1 MEKNLLKHWALST
14 CALLTFLLPSAVL
27 GQSGYPIFDE
37 VISSPHGSTGSVAV
51 AATSKTHNSELYDD
65 CYSGGQFETTF
76 ELHIPNFTANGYY
89 RTLIKV
95 YRGDWVTVGLAGN
108 SVLNEVQVDSRISN
122 ILDLD
127 GIMVPFPVTVDYYT
141 ADFFSAPPIFTVT
154 KNGAYRSTTTLQKYV
169 PATGTWTDVYTT
181 ALSPVYGA
189 LDVSPFTPYGD
200 FAEIAMITELNIGSD
215 FNFAINGIHQT
226 GAPPS
231 FVTCPSVPLVLNMV
245 ENWMGNP
252 GTSVLTVERGSIVNN
267 NFIPDPQFPAVSE
280 MIYLQNGSDK
290 NLTSLFPFLSNYS
303 GGLRITYQLPDDNCG
318 GVLTPVLKTMV
329 ISATTAS
336 FLNDYKAIVPS
347 AAPCAT
353 SGTSKA
359 ISTSPIITSVMPSSV
374 GNNAFKCEL
383 KSAVGWYGAA
393 SAGITDLNFVGDYSV
408 DVYEADPTSGLRMP
422 GAPSIYLNS
431 GTIIGGEV
439 LYFRS
444 FGNSA
449 SFNSASPF
457 FVDPAKPADPTGGG
471 SGEDY
476 FIDYYA
482 YAKSLGAT
490 ALNNFSAKVFCVE
503 VSQYPPGGCVV
514 NMKSYFRIA
523 NNGITGNGGNLRT
536 MNSDE
541 DNEIISLEVYPNPTK
556 GELNIPVNSND
567 TNVSIAITDAL
578 GKQVLSIA
586 DIKEKKGIISIEAL
600 PAGIYFYTVDKDNSV
615 YRGKIV
621 KQ

>member
-1 MEKNLLKHWALST
+1 MKKTNFLSKQII
-14 CALLTFLLPSAVL
+14 CFLLL
-27 GQSGYPIFDE
+27 L
-37 VISSPHGSTGSVAV
+37 SVHV
-51 AATSKTHNSELYDD
+51 AAASSGKTHNTELSDD

-76 ELHIPNFTANGYY
+76 ELHLQNFTGDGYY

-95 YRGDWVTVGLAGN
+95 YKGDWVSGGIAGYN
-108 SVLNEVQVDSRISN
+108 VLNEVQVDSRVSN
-122 ILDLD
+122 ILDLN
-127 GIMVPFPVTVDYYT
+127 GVHILNNLYGLPVDYYT
-141 ADFFSAPPIFTVT
+141 ADFFSSNPIFTVT
-154 KNGAYRSTTTLQKYV
+154 QNGVYRSTTTLQKEV
-169 PATGTWTDVYTT
+169 AGVWTDVYTT
-181 ALSPVYGA
+181 ELSYVYGA
-189 LDVSPFTPYGD
+189 IDQPPFESYGD
-200 FAEIAMITELNIGSD
+200 FAEIAMITELNIGSN
-215 FNFAINGIHQT
+215 FNFAINGVHQT
-226 GAPPS
+226 VTPPS
-231 FVTCPSVPLVLNMV
+231 FVTCPAIPLILNMV

-267 NFIPDPQFPAVSE
+267 VFNPDLQFPVASE
-280 MIYLQNGSDK
+280 MIYFQNGADQ

-329 ISATTAS
+329 ISVATAT
-336 FLNDYKAIVPS
+336 FLNDYKARVPS
-347 AAPCAT
+347 ATSCAT

-383 KSAVGWYGAA
+383 KSAIGWYGAA

-408 DVYEADPTSGLRMP
+408 DVYEADPISGLRMP

-431 GTIIGGEV
+431 GTIIGGEN
-439 LYFRS
+439 FPFNF

-449 SFNSASPF
+449 SFNSAYGPF
-457 FVDPAKPADPTGGG
+457 FVDPAKPADPTGNGI
-471 SGEDY
+471 GEDY
-476 FIDYYA
+476 LVDYYA
-482 YAKSLGAT
+482 YAKSMGAA

-503 VSQYPPGGCVV
+503 VSQYPSGGCVV

-523 NNGITGNGGNLRT
+523 NNGMTGNGGNLRT

-541 DNEIISLEVYPNPTK
+541 NNEIISLEVYPNPTK
-556 GELNIPVNSND
+556 GELNIPLSDND
-567 TNVSIAITDAL
+567 KNVSITITDAL

-586 DIKEKKGIISIEAL
+586 DVKAKKGTVSIEAL
-600 PAGIYFYTVDKDNSV
+600 PAGIYFYTINKDKTI
-615 YRGKIV
+615 YRGKII